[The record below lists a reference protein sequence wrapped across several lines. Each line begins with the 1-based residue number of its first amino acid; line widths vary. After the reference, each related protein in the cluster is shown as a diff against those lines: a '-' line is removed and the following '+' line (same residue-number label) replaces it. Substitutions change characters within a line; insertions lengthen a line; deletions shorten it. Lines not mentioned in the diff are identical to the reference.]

1 MPRFADCIHVNVLG
15 LIYDSVDSY
24 LSRKSKIV
32 VQVSTPAFNTSVDI
46 DVSLHR
52 PGAEKM
58 LLLAKID
65 PYRTEPMNL
74 GFVVSM
80 AWH

>member
-1 MPRFADCIHVNVLG
+1 MPKFADCIHVNVLG
-15 LIYDSVDSY
+15 QLYDSVDSY
-24 LSRKSKIV
+24 LSKTSKIV
-32 VQVSTPAFNTSVDI
+32 VQVSAPVFNSSVDI

-52 PGAEKM
+52 PSAEKM

-74 GFVVSM
+74 GCVFSM